1 MMKTV
6 LAGAALAT
14 LSASGAL
21 AADPPIV
28 RTPLAT
34 FAVDPAKSVSQ
45 VQAFHAV
52 VAAGQAV
59 PPHNH
64 PAPVVCFVVKGA
76 FDYKIGDAPEAHV
89 GTGGAAFEPAKAA
102 IHYFRNASKTDT
114 AELDCAFLAGPEDK
128 SLTVPLDK

>member
-1 MMKTV
+1 MIKVLTV
-6 LAGAALAT
+6 GAALALFAT
-14 LSASGAL
+14 AAL

-34 FAVDPAKSVSQ
+34 FAIDPAKPVSSVQ
-45 VQAFHAV
+45 MFHAA

-59 PPHNH
+59 PPHYH

-76 FDYKIGDAPEAHV
+76 FDYRIGDAPEAHV
-89 GTGGAAFEPAKAA
+89 GTGGAAFEPAKAPV
-102 IHYFRNASKTDT
+102 HYFRNASKTDT

-128 SLTVPLDK
+128 TLTVPLDK